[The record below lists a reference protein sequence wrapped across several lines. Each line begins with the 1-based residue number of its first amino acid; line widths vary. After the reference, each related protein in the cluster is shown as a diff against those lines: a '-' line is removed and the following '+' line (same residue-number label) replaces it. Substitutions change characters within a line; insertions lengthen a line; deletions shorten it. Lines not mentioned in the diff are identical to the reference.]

1 MAKTGFLS
9 NVSPQDLQK
18 SFLHFRGEHNISGLC
33 SGCTRDHVQ
42 FRAEQLLQHF
52 GTQWNQIQ
60 QLSESESKEKTN
72 CKDVKFTRRNAWD
85 HGWSAGMHQV
95 RVSSLTSCFYF
106 QWEKCGIE
114 ILMHTMSDHLLEGG
128 GGGGE
133 FSTKV
138 QKYKEVLQVLRSHMS
153 TAEPLFLNV
162 FHMRNAGWK
171 KTLFFS
177 IISET

>member
-1 MAKTGFLS
+1 MRHWNFNAY
-9 NVSPQDLQK
+9 NEW
-18 SFLHFRGEHNISGLC
+18 SFVGG
-33 SGCTRDHVQ
+33 
-42 FRAEQLLQHF
+42 
-52 GTQWNQIQ
+52 
-60 QLSESESKEKTN
+60 
-72 CKDVKFTRRNAWD
+72 
-85 HGWSAGMHQV
+85 
-95 RVSSLTSCFYF
+95 
-106 QWEKCGIE
+106 
-114 ILMHTMSDHLLEGG
+114 GG

-153 TAEPLFLNV
+153 TAEPLLLNV